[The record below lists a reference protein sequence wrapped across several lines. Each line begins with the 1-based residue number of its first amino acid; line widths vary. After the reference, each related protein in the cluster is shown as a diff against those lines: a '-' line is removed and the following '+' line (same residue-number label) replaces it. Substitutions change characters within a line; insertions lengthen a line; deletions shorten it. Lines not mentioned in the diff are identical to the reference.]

1 MTNSTFYG
9 PRLAAPPV
17 RHPMPADPVAALT
30 HAAWLDRL
38 ADLHM
43 NEGRGPHADR
53 LAHLAL
59 ELRCQALGGRA

>member
-1 MTNSTFYG
+1 MTISISYG
-9 PRLAAPPV
+9 PRLSTFQVPYSTPP
-17 RHPMPADPVAALT
+17 DPVAVLT

-43 NEGRGPHADR
+43 NEGRGLHADR

-59 ELRCQALGGRA
+59 ELRCRAVGGRA